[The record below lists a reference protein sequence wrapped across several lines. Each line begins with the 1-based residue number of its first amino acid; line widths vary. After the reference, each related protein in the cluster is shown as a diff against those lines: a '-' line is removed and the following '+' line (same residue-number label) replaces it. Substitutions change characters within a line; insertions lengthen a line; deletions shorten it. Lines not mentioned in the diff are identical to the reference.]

1 MKRGGAKQVVRK
13 EGGASAPCFSL
24 AGNKDRGQIKKK
36 GGVFMMLINRQKKGF
51 TLIELLVVIAIIAIL
66 AAILFPV
73 FSRAREQARKSAC
86 LSHAKQIGL
95 ALSMYAQDWDE
106 TLPTWQWPCW
116 TGKTHVDT
124 GLAWWEK
131 LYPYVKNWQVFQCAS
146 STSPERT
153 WVSVCYPQQWGR
165 AQNAAPLDY
174 GYNERIMNPLNWCG
188 RGNSST
194 AKLAAMAAP
203 SETVVIADGRHAVLG
218 AATDANY
225 GIHIW
230 LAFANGGNWDKS
242 IIQCCPA
249 KILDLQKC
257 IDKYSRHTGGSNLIF
272 ADGHAKWYAVQ
283 QLKAR
288 WLGGTVRFCPP
299 DIFGTR

>member
-1 MKRGGAKQVVRK
+1 LLNPKGEEVEKMKRR
-13 EGGASAPCFSL
+13 
-24 AGNKDRGQIKKK
+24 
-36 GGVFMMLINRQKKGF
+36 GF

-86 LSHAKQIGL
+86 LSNTKQIGL

-106 TLPTWQWPCW
+106 TLPTWHWPCW
-116 TGKTHVDT
+116 GHDDG
-124 GLAWWEK
+124 GLAWWEQ
-131 LYPYVKNWQVFQCAS
+131 LSPYTKNWQVFECPS
-146 STSPERT
+146 SNSPERT
-153 WVSVCYPQQWGR
+153 WVSVCYPQRWNR
-165 AQNAAPLDY
+165 PQNSHPLDY

-188 RGNSST
+188 RGNAST

-203 SETVVIADGRHAVLG
+203 SETVVISDGRHAVLG
-218 AATDANY
+218 AAWDTVS

-230 LAFANGGNWDKS
+230 TAFANGGNWDPN
-242 IIQCCPA
+242 IIKCCQPLA
-249 KILDLQKC
+249 VIVDLQKA
-257 IDKYSRHTGGSNLIF
+257 IERYSRHTGGSNIVF

-283 QLKAR
+283 QLKMR
-288 WLGGTVRFCPP
+288 WLGGTIRFCPP